1 MIFAK
6 NIIKIF
12 FFFLIFIISSY
23 LIFDIYKIVNKNINS
38 DQYVISE
45 CPDGEKIRINDTN
58 NIPSIF
64 KAEKFERAIVTKVI
78 DGDTIELG
86 DCRVIRYLG
95 IDTPETVHPEK
106 PIECFG
112 PESSE
117 YNKKLVHG
125 EKILLFKGKKDKD
138 MFGRYLRYVVVR
150 NSGNF
155 VNNDLV
161 KNGYAIVYEKYKDD
175 NDFDVYEN
183 LVYAMKNAK
192 DKELGLWSDC

>member
-12 FFFLIFIISSY
+12 FFLLIFLISSY

-38 DQYVISE
+38 DKYVISE

-64 KAEKFERAIVTKVI
+64 KSEKFERAIVTRVI

-106 PIECFG
+106 PIECLG
-112 PESSE
+112 PESYE
-117 YNKKLVHG
+117 YNKKLVYG

-138 MFGRYLRYVVVR
+138 IFGRYLRYVVVR

-183 LVYAMKNAK
+183 LVYAMKKAQ
-192 DKELGLWSDC
+192 DQELGIWSSC